1 MHAVYRSTGLPRA
14 HPCPHTTTTTTSNLC
29 TPPLPPLSQCTL
41 CHYHRCHS
49 VHSPETNTTTRL
61 PPLPQ
66 VLSYLELY
74 AERHELLP
82 HVRWGTQVVCAQP
95 LLLPGDEASPQC
107 CGGPDSPG
115 PRWRLRTQRRVAAA
129 VHDAGADS
137 APNDAGAGSAPNDA
151 GAGSAPNDAGA
162 GSAPND
168 AGAGSAPNDAGAGSA
183 PNGAGAEQPVMEEEF
198 DALIVCNGHYFEPNL
213 PDVPGAALWPG
224 QQLHSHNYRTPDAFA
239 GKSVVIVGASN
250 SGAAAA
256 EAAGG
261 VGSGEWIIHTQ
272 QQLPQ
277 VAVLPPPTEHC
288 EHCSVVQ

>member
-1 MHAVYRSTGLPRA
+1 M
-14 HPCPHTTTTTTSNLC
+14 
-29 TPPLPPLSQCTL
+29 
-41 CHYHRCHS
+41 
-49 VHSPETNTTTRL
+49 HSPETNTTTRL

-95 LLLPGDEASPQC
+95 LLLPGDEAPAQC

-129 VHDAGADS
+129 VHDAGA
-137 APNDAGAGSAPNDA
+137 GSAPNDA
-151 GAGSAPNDAGA
+151 GAGT
-162 GSAPND
+162 
-168 AGAGSAPNDAGAGSA
+168 A
-183 PNGAGAEQPVMEEEF
+183 PNGAVAEQPVMEEEF

-272 QQLPQ
+272 QRPPQ

-288 EHCSVVQ
+288 QHFCSVQ